1 LGEIDTLSVIARV
14 LADSGR
20 WRKAAL
26 LLSALATVRKQMNIV
41 KSEYDAEEAEV
52 IERCLQTMQST
63 RERERWQS
71 AWEQGSRMTWE
82 EAVAL
87 AIAIPV
93 TGQATVEI
101 QPDSQPEQIASVNM
115 TEIEGLTERELQ
127 IVRLIAQSKSNQEIG
142 EMLVV
147 TKRTVE
153 THISNILSKLG
164 FTSRG
169 QIAAWAIRRGLI

>member
-1 LGEIDTLSVIARV
+1 MA
-14 LADSGR
+14 
-20 WRKAAL
+20 
-26 LLSALATVRKQMNIV
+26 
-41 KSEYDAEEAEV
+41 
-52 IERCLQTMQST
+52 
-63 RERERWQS
+63 
-71 AWEQGSRMTWE
+71 
-82 EAVAL
+82 
-87 AIAIPV
+87 
-93 TGQATVEI
+93 
-101 QPDSQPEQIASVNM
+101 
-115 TEIEGLTERELQ
+115 EIEGLTERELQ